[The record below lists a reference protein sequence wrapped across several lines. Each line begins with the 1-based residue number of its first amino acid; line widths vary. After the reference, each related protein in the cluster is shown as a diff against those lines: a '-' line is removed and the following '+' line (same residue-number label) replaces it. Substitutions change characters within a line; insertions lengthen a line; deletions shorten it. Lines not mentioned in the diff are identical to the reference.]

1 MAAPLP
7 RKSALGYPHI
17 SLYLPISQANVP
29 FFSELR
35 ANLIALHAALD
46 TPALRGL
53 NKALLALV
61 KEESGVAAP
70 ALRRYP

>member
-1 MAAPLP
+1 MASIGFTII
-7 RKSALGYPHI
+7 KDDI
-17 SLYLPISQANVP
+17 
-29 FFSELR
+29 FELR

-70 ALRRYP
+70 DLRRYL